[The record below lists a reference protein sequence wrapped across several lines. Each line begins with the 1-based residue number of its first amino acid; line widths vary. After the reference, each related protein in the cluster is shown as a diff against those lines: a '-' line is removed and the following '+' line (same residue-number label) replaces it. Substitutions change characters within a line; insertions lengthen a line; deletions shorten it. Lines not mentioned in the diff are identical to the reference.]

1 MSDET
6 IWIVIAGALFLGEL
20 LTLDLTLVMFALAAL
35 LAAGVALVGVEVIW
49 QILAFAVA
57 AGGFT
62 LGLRPVARRHLQR
75 TPPLLTGIDAL
86 VGESATVLERVD
98 GEDGRVKIRGEI
110 WSARS
115 YPGDTVLEAGSAAR
129 VLRIDGATAIVHR
142 FEI

>member
-1 MSDET
+1 MSDVT
-6 IWIVIAGALFLGEL
+6 IWVVIAGALFVGEL

-35 LAAGVALVGVEVIW
+35 VAAGVALLGVDVVW
-49 QILAFAVA
+49 QIAAFALT

-75 TPPLLTGIDAL
+75 TPPLVTGTDAL
-86 VGESATVLERVD
+86 IGESATVVEQVD
-98 GEDGRVKIRGEI
+98 GQGGRVKIKGEI

-115 YPGDTVLEAGSAAR
+115 YPGTTVLDVGSAAR